1 MRARSSIV
9 LVILTII
16 LSACSNTRFLTND
29 QILYTG
35 RTKIGIINTH
45 KVKKT
50 SSVKNQVSSVTSHKV
65 NNAIFGR
72 RVLPPVGLWVHNY
85 WKVGETKKIR
95 SWLYKTL
102 SSSPVLL
109 TDVNPELRSKKI
121 ENELFDLGYFHTKA
135 WSHID
140 TNENNLKKARVSYFV
155 DLAPPYNYNKIAYD
169 TISDPLDSLISK
181 NSFKDQIK
189 PGDQFN
195 LSVLKTAR
203 NTLSQRIQ
211 NRGYFYFTPEFIE
224 LQADTLNDIGKINLL
239 IGKKKEL
246 TKSILSVYKINNIII
261 NNSQGSD
268 TAISK
273 TDTAW
278 YKGIAIVS
286 SGNILKDEV
295 LLNSVLFRKGDNY
308 SYNVYQ
314 STINRLNNL
323 GVFKSVN
330 VTFKQNISDSLNY
343 LLDVFIILVMSDNIN
358 VDFEANLIT
367 KSSGYFGPLF
377 STSVSHGNTFRGAER
392 LKLALT
398 GGFEWQW
405 GTKPA
410 SQLGTYSYEFGISSG
425 LTVPE
430 IIIPFV
436 QMTSSS
442 LIMQRT
448 SINADL
454 NLLNRVAYYNMTS
467 RKTNLNYQWSM
478 NKNIQHSFYP
488 VYLNSVNLLRTTAAF
503 DSVVNENIYIRKSFE
518 EQFILGS
525 KYEFTYNNTLIIRPN
540 NFLFIGGISTAGNL
554 IDLVSGPG
562 KNKSERPY
570 LFLNNIYSQ
579 YVKLTTDFR
588 YYRNGFNKSLAFR
601 IYAGLGIPY
610 GNSTALPY
618 VEQFFSGGAY
628 SVRGFTA
635 RYLGP
640 GSFHTTDQSGYIDQS
655 GDLKLESNIEYRFGM
670 SKILKGAIFIETGN
684 IWLVNED
691 PNRPGA
697 VFRLNTFYDQ
707 LAVGTGVGLRFDFT
721 FFVLR
726 ADVGFPIRTPYMEN
740 NRNWLFG
747 TNKIF
752 SGGQFYLTIG
762 YPF

>member
-1 MRARSSIV
+1 MRVRSSLF
-9 LVILTII
+9 LVTLTLI
-16 LSACSNTRFLTND
+16 LSACSNTRFLTKD
-29 QILYTG
+29 QVLYTG
-35 RTKIGIINTH
+35 RTKIEIINSH

-72 RVLPPVGLWVHNY
+72 RVLPPIGLWVHNY
-85 WKVGETKKIR
+85 WKADESKKLW
-95 SWLYKTL
+95 SWIYKTL

-109 TDVNPELRSKKI
+109 SDVNPELRSKKI
-121 ENELFDLGYFHTKA
+121 ENELFDLGYFHTRA

-140 TNENNLKKARVSYFV
+140 TNKNNPKKSRVSYFV
-155 DLAPPYNYNKIAYD
+155 DLAPPFYYNKIEYD
-169 TISDPLDSLISK
+169 TISDPLDSLLSK
-181 NSFKDQIK
+181 KSFRDQIK

-195 LSVLKTAR
+195 LAVLKTSR
-203 NTLSQRIQ
+203 DTLSRRIQ
-211 NRGYFYFTPEFIE
+211 NHGYFYFMPEFIE
-224 LQADTLNDIGKINLL
+224 LQADTLNDNGKLNLL
-239 IGKKKEL
+239 IGKKKDL
-246 TKSILSVYKINNIII
+246 PQSILSVYKINKIII

-268 TAISK
+268 TAITK
-273 TDTAW
+273 ADTTW
-278 YKGIAIVS
+278 YNGIAIIS
-286 SGNILKDEV
+286 SGNILKDQV
-295 LLNSVLFRKGDNY
+295 LLNSVFFRKGDNY
-308 SYNVYQ
+308 SYIAYQ
-314 STINRLNNL
+314 STLNRLNNL

-330 VTFKQNISDSLNY
+330 VSFIQNKSDSLSH
-343 LLDVFIILVMSDNIN
+343 LLDVFINLVMADNISL
-358 VDFEANLIT
+358 DFETNLIT
-367 KSSGYFGPLF
+367 KSSGYFGPLI
-377 STSVSHGNTFRGAER
+377 STSVSHGNTFKGAER
-392 LKLALT
+392 LKLGLN

-405 GTKPA
+405 GTNSA

-425 LTVPE
+425 LTVPG
-430 IIIPFV
+430 IIIPFAKK
-436 QMTSSS
+436 TRSSMI
-442 LIMQRT
+442 LQRT

-454 NLLNRVAYYNMTS
+454 NLLNRVAYYNMIS
-467 RKTNLNYQWSM
+467 LKTNLNYQWSR

-488 VYLNSVNLLRTTAAF
+488 IYLNSVNLLRTTAAF

-525 KYEFTYNNTLIIRPN
+525 KYEFTYNNTLNVKPN
-540 NFLFIGGISTAGNL
+540 NFLFIAGISTSGNL
-554 IDLVSGPG
+554 IDLFEGIGKSG
-562 KNKSERPY
+562 SERPY

-588 YYRNGFNKSLAFR
+588 YYRNGYNKSLVLRF
-601 IYAGLGIPY
+601 YAGIGMPY

-618 VEQFFSGGAY
+618 VEQLFSGGAY

-655 GDLKLESNIEYRFGM
+655 GDLKLESNMEYRFDM
-670 SKILKGAIFIETGN
+670 SKILKGAIFLETGN

-691 PNRPGA
+691 KNRPGA
-697 VFRLNTFYDQ
+697 VFHLNTFYNQ
-707 LAVGTGVGLRFDFT
+707 LAVGTGFGLRFDFT

-726 ADVGFPIRTPYMEN
+726 ADVGFPIRTPYMVN

-752 SGGQFYLTIG
+752 SGGQFYLAIG